1 MKKINN
7 MRSGTFITIIILV
20 LLIVS
25 GYYFWPNKTKI
36 DIVPNDKSNSILVS
50 SPVGDAEVSSP
61 LSISGRARGNWFF
74 EGSMPI
80 VIQDAYG
87 SVIAEG
93 HVTAQGAWTTTEF
106 VKFVGNLQFNNY
118 IKGSKATL
126 IIKKSNPSGLPQN
139 YDSVRIPIILK

>member
-1 MKKINN
+1 MKKGILI
-7 MRSGTFITIIILV
+7 TTIIIIGLS
-20 LLIVS
+20 LSI
-25 GYYFWPNKTKI
+25 YYFWPNKGEI
-36 DIVPNDKSNSILVS
+36 DIIPDDKSSSIVVT
-50 SPVGDAEVSSP
+50 SPVKDYQVTSP
-61 LSISGRARGNWFF
+61 LSVFGRARGNWFF

-93 HVTAQGAWTTTEF
+93 HVTAQDNWTTTEF
-106 VKFVGNLQFNNY
+106 VKFIGSLQFNNY